1 MATLE
6 LSLVGVDDAIAVER
20 YLTDEFAAISLHAA
34 NRLAQIFNI
43 SFNRVQ
49 ITKDVKLLH
58 RGDFWAWWSDDKLTT
73 SVGLP
78 KGYEPKNL
86 SPCAEKLI
94 HKVCL
99 SATSRPI
106 CGWAKLAG
114 VKQIVSTER
123 IAIGSRKETLD
134 RLVIEYADG
143 QQEVL
148 YALFSA
154 ENTETYFYQVST
166 QIPVET
172 LKNSSIS
179 RINVSIDELQLRIE
193 KYDSLQPI
201 AA

>member
-6 LSLVGVDDAIAVER
+6 ISLVGVNNAIAVER

-43 SFNRVQ
+43 SSDLVQ
-49 ITKDVKLLH
+49 VTKNVQLLH
-58 RGDFWAWWSDDKLTT
+58 RADFWAWWSDDKLTT

-78 KGYEPKNL
+78 KDYEPKSL

-94 HKVCL
+94 HKICL

-106 CGWAKLAG
+106 CGWAKLAR

-123 IAIGSRKETLD
+123 IAVGSRKETLD
-134 RLVIEYADG
+134 KLVIEYADG

-166 QIPVET
+166 QIPVEM

-179 RINVSIDELQLRIE
+179 RINVSIDELQPRIE
-193 KYDSLQPI
+193 KHDLLQTM

>member
-6 LSLVGVDDAIAVER
+6 LSSVGINDAIAIER

-43 SFNRVQ
+43 SSNCVQ

-58 RGDFWAWWSDDKLTT
+58 RIDFWAWWSDDKLTT

-78 KGYEPKNL
+78 KDYEPKSL

-99 SATSRPI
+99 SATGRPS

-114 VKQIVSTER
+114 AQQIVSTER
-123 IAIGSRKETLD
+123 IAVGARKETLD
-134 RLVIEYADG
+134 RLVIEYADE
-143 QQEVL
+143 QQEVRL
-148 YALFSA
+148 RPVFCREHGNLPLPSKHS
-154 ENTETYFYQVST
+154 NTRR
-166 QIPVET
+166 
-172 LKNSSIS
+172 K
-179 RINVSIDELQLRIE
+179 
-193 KYDSLQPI
+193 
-201 AA
+201 A

>member
-1 MATLE
+1 MATPE
-6 LSLVGVDDAIAVER
+6 FSLVGVNDAIAMER
-20 YLTDEFAAISLHAA
+20 YLTDEFAAISLHTA

-43 SFNRVQ
+43 SSNRVQ
-49 ITKDVKLLH
+49 ITKDIKLLH
-58 RGDFWAWWSDDKLTT
+58 RTDFWAWWSDDKLTT
-73 SVGLP
+73 SVGFPEDYKP
-78 KGYEPKNL
+78 KGL

-99 SATSRPI
+99 SATGRPS
-106 CGWAKLAG
+106 CGWAKLARAQ
-114 VKQIVSTER
+114 QIVSTER

-154 ENTETYFYQVST
+154 ENTETYFYQLST
-166 QIPVET
+166 QIPVEM

-179 RINVSIDELQLRIE
+179 RINVSIDELQPRIE
-193 KYDSLQPI
+193 KHDLLQTM